1 MRADVAIAGAS
12 FAGLGLACHLR
23 DSGLD
28 VLLLDRKAIG
38 ERRASACGTPAY
50 IADELAPAS
59 VLHRVG
65 FFHIESGGLKRT
77 VKLPEEYCVMD
88 YRRFCSA
95 LFLRSNAR
103 FMKANVSGAS
113 EGGIVTSAGRV
124 DADFIADCTGW
135 SRALS
140 RKRAPGQG
148 RTFVGMEITAPVK
161 EKYGQSLNFFIDKAT
176 IPGYAWIFPIG
187 GGLAHVGIGGFCAST
202 PLNSAF
208 RRFLGKEGIGFTE
221 NGLTGGVIP
230 CSGLGSPVEGDIFF
244 VGDSARQALPLSGE
258 GIRTALSFSKACAS
272 AIGKVAGGELSLQEG
287 LRLYERTVRRSSKGF
302 KALELIQRGFLSLP
316 QPIFDLLVFATTVRP
331 MDGIAARSYRSIAR
345 Y

>member
-38 ERRASACGTPAY
+38 EKRASACGMPAY
-50 IADELAPAS
+50 LADGLAPAS
-59 VLHRVG
+59 ILHRVG
-65 FFHIESGGLKRT
+65 FFHIESGGFKRT

-88 YRRFCSA
+88 YRKFCSA

-103 FMKANVSGAS
+103 FMKANVTGAS
-113 EGGIVTSAGRV
+113 EGGIMTSAGRV

-140 RKRAPGQG
+140 RKRAPKPA

-161 EKYGQSLNFFIDKAT
+161 EKYGQSLNFFIDKGT

-202 PLNSAF
+202 SLSRAF
-208 RRFLGKEGIGFTE
+208 RRFLGKEQIEFTE
-221 NGLTGGVIP
+221 NELTGGVIP

-244 VGDSARQALPLSGE
+244 VGDSACQVLPLSGE
-258 GIRTALSFSKACAS
+258 GIRTTLSFSRACAS
-272 AIGKVAGGELSLQEG
+272 VIAKVSNKEMTMQEG
-287 LRLYERTVRRSSKGF
+287 LLSYEREVRRSSKGF
-302 KALELIQRGFLSLP
+302 KALELIQKGFLSLP
-316 QPIFDLLVFATTVRP
+316 QPIFDLLVFVTTTRP